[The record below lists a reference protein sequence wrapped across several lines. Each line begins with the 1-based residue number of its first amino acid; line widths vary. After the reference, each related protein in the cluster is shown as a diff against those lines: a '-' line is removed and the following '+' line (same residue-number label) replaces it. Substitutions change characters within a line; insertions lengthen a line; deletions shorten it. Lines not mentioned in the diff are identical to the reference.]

1 MSNAIHTIPV
11 PQGMSPEQAWETIQ
25 RGDELKRDLHPR
37 WANIETDEKGR
48 FLHLLEIDNDD
59 D

>member
-1 MSNAIHTIPV
+1 MSKIIHTIPV
-11 PQGMSPEQAWETIQ
+11 PQGMSPEQAWEMIQ
-25 RGDELKRDLHPR
+25 RGEKLKDPRPR

-48 FLHLLEIDNDD
+48 FLHLLEVDNDD